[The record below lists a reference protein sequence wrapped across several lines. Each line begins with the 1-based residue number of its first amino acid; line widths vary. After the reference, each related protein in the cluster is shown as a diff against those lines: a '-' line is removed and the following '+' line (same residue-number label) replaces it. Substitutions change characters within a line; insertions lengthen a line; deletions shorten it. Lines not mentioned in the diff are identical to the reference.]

1 MPALAGLAAVVAFY
15 PLARHLFGTVPA
27 LVATALFA
35 VSRWA
40 VTFSRVSWEASL
52 QPLLEILAVYF
63 IVRGIDRKSR
73 VSFALGGVALAAG
86 LYSYIAFRM
95 VPIFVV
101 LLLLY
106 VAATQWRSI
115 RSNAAGLAIFA
126 LAFLAAV
133 APLAQ
138 LRAPQPGPLPPAHAR
153 RQRVQ
158 GNRSRR
164 QLRAAAPQRRA
175 TLKMMN
181 VRGDVNGRHNLPGA
195 PMVDDVTAAL
205 FILGLGASIWSIRN
219 WRRGSL
225 ALWLGLSLVP
235 GALTLRIENPSA
247 IRAIGALPPLYLLV
261 GLAVATVYRPLAAT
275 RNGLLVFG
283 ALAIAL
289 VGGSTALN
297 YDEFFRQQRHDKDV
311 YGGFTPVYAK
321 VGELVANN
329 ADSHRVYVS
338 QKFYSFNA
346 VAFLAHGKRYSPYTA
361 ANDVVFPRGEQDVL
375 LILDDN
381 QVADRRRVAPPLPEP
396 ATRRPS

>member
-1 MPALAGLAAVVAFY
+1 M
-15 PLARHLFGTVPA
+15 
-27 LVATALFA
+27 
-35 VSRWA
+35 S
-40 VTFSRVSWEASL
+40 
-52 QPLLEILAVYF
+52 
-63 IVRGIDRKSR
+63 
-73 VSFALGGVALAAG
+73 
-86 LYSYIAFRM
+86 
-95 VPIFVV
+95 
-101 LLLLY
+101 
-106 VAATQWRSI
+106 
-115 RSNAAGLAIFA
+115 
-126 LAFLAAV
+126 
-133 APLAQ
+133 
-138 LRAPQPGPLPPAHAR
+138 
-153 RQRVQ
+153 
-158 GNRSRR
+158 
-164 QLRAAAPQRRA
+164 
-175 TLKMMN
+175 
-181 VRGDVNGRHNLPGA
+181 NGRHNLPGA

-205 FILGLGASIWSIRN
+205 FILGLGASLWSFRN

-381 QVADRRRVAPPLPEP
+381 QVAVVDALRRLYPNLRRVDEVDPFGHPEYARCDHPGNRHRRIARTRAHPVGRRWPTGCVTHAP
-396 ATRRPS
+396 